1 MNDDFNS
8 ALVQFNIL
16 VFFAVTIGR
25 ETLKLKRQINVER
38 MGYLHIFLR

>member
-16 VFFAVTIGR
+16 VFFAVTIEEKILNR
-25 ETLKLKRQINVER
+25 KDSR
-38 MGYLHIFLR
+38 